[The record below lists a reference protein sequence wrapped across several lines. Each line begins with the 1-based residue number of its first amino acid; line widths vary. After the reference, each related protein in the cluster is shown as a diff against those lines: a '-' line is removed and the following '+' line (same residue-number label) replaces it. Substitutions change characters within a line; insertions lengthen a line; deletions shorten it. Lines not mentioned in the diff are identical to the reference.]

1 MATKGWSFGAL
12 TDALKSAA
20 FLDAGQAPGQVVVV
34 SAAGM
39 ATVGPGDGALT
50 GYCAKGRES
59 NDVYLLSNGS
69 RAINGMVGSFQVN
82 WSEQQINLGL
92 IRGGGTDSLGY
103 AFNMNGTIRHHYHSP
118 SGQHRL
124 SGDIVGSG
132 RLVLG
137 NLPNTYNGG
146 ISEKFSLVSTGTNEF
161 TMSHQGRTWRFDG
174 NGGIDATAGGIIA
187 GNSGGFRCIPRP
199 GGWEDWFD
207 RAPAIQVDLQGS
219 SASTGIRWTLWNTG
233 HVAAIQAANTD
244 GRNILRLN
252 SSSGPTVTIGQTG
265 NNGVTIDNAGL
276 TVTGD
281 VISNGLVRSGGASG
295 AQYEGNG
302 NIVGAIWG
310 GNLYNWIATNAMSD
324 LGRGGQ
330 QYYSQVG
337 GNAWE
342 SPAGCV
348 VTGRN
353 SVANDGR
360 NMGFYFRQLV
370 GRKISGAQFAIGDFA

>member
-39 ATVGPGDGALT
+39 ATVGPVVGSMT
-50 GYCAKGRES
+50 GFYARGQEQ
-59 NDVYLLSNGS
+59 NDVYLWSNGS
-69 RAINGMVGSFQVN
+69 RPINDMVGAFQAS
-82 WSEQQINLGL
+82 WYAQQINLGL
-92 IRGGGTDSLGY
+92 VRGKGTDSLGY
-103 AFNMNGTIRHHYHSP
+103 AFNMNGSIRHHYHSP

-161 TMSHQGRTWRFDG
+161 TMSHQSRTWKFTASG
-174 NGGIDATAGGIIA
+174 TIDTSGSVTAGNEGALRCLPGA
-187 GNSGGFRCIPRP
+187 GSWDNWR
-199 GGWEDWFD
+199 D
-207 RAPAIQVDLQGS
+207 RAPAVQVDLQGS
-219 SASTGIRWTLWNTG
+219 SASGGLRFTLWGTG
-233 HVAAIQAANTD
+233 HVGVIQAAYSGN
-244 GRNILRLN
+244 RNIMRFE
-252 SSSGPTVTIGQTG
+252 SASGPTMTIGQAG
-265 NNGVTIDNAGL
+265 DGGVTIDNGGL
-276 TVTGD
+276 TVTGGAI
-281 VISNGLVRSGGASG
+281 ISAGQVRAGNGSA
-295 AQYEGNG
+295 YMETNG
-302 NIVGAIWG
+302 NITGPLWG
-310 GNLYNWIATNAMSD
+310 TNIYSWIATNAMTD

-330 QYYSQVG
+330 QYYSVAG

-342 SPAGCV
+342 SGAGCV

-360 NMGFYFRQLV
+360 NMGFYFRQLT